1 MKNIALYEK
10 SNLGTTAI
18 ANDFIDIYLKDANEA
33 QIKVYLYLLRFASA
47 ANPVSVTAIAD
58 LFNYAERDIIRA
70 LEYWDRQG
78 LLSLDYDENR
88 NIRGICMNILP
99 LTGKNEAKKENAQP
113 VRKAEPVSAPAASEI
128 TGEVKSEAED
138 EIKGITKPFYA
149 KDKIEEFKNREDVS
163 ELVYLAERYLG
174 RLLNSSDLNTLLFI
188 YDKLGFNVE
197 LIEYLVDY
205 CVSNDHKNMH
215 YIESTAIKWHEQGVT
230 DIASAKAQ
238 TSVFNKD
245 YFAVLRSFG
254 LSGRNPVKNEV
265 DYIRR
270 WKEDFGFDMEI
281 IIEAVNRTMKAI
293 ARPSFRY
300 ADKILSEWRKK
311 GAKSM
316 TDIER
321 IDAEHLRSR
330 DKAASHTAAAPRPAD
345 KFHNFEERTYNYD
358 ELEKRFVKN

>member
-58 LFNYAERDIIRA
+58 LFNYAERDILRA
-70 LEYWDRQG
+70 LEYWNRQG
-78 LLSLDYDENR
+78 LLTLDYDEAR
-88 NIRGICMNILP
+88 NIRGICMNRLP
-99 LTGKNEAKKENAQP
+99 LSGKADETAASQAKPA
-113 VRKAEPVSAPAASEI
+113 APAVRE
-128 TGEVKSEAED
+128 TQ
-138 EIKGITKPFYA
+138 EIKETAAGAAEETVTAATKPFYA
-149 KDKIEEFKNREDVS
+149 KDAIEEFRNREDVG
-163 ELVYLAERYLG
+163 EMIYLAERYLG
-174 RLLNSSDLNTLLFI
+174 RPLNASDLNTLLFI
-188 YDKLGFNVE
+188 YDKLGFKVD

-205 CVSNDHKNMH
+205 CVSNGHMNMH
-215 YIESTAIKWHEQGVT
+215 YIESTAIKWHEQGVR
-230 DIASAKAQ
+230 DLSSAKAQ

-245 YFAVLRSFG
+245 YFAVLKAFG

-270 WKEDFGFDMEI
+270 WKEDFGFGMELI
-281 IIEAVNRTMKAI
+281 LESVNRTMKTI

-300 ADKILSEWRKK
+300 ADKILSEWKKK

-316 TDIER
+316 ADVER
-321 IDAEHLRSR
+321 IDAEHLKVR
-330 DKAASHTAAAPRPAD
+330 DKAASHTNAARPAD
-345 KFHNFEERTYNYD
+345 KFQKLEQREYDYGEEF
-358 ELEKRFVKN
+358 EKRYIKN